1 MTDINTTNFRDTDTQ
16 NLIRLHTLGLIDDK
30 AFTEA
35 IKKLHLKANSQPAI
49 EPCNDHMSKAITRP
63 YNPISPLHPTTDVPF
78 REDSSSGKSD
88 LVKRWVS
95 TGSPYTATLTS
106 EQSSVSG
113 LYKPDPYS
121 GSILKPEQPF
131 ITGSLKPEPK
141 LIAKYS
147 ELPTEYH
154 DCKQSPCQHKWD
166 GYRWIDCSPTRDS
179 RLTEVDWDYA
189 MTNLLTKQ
197 DKEAVKKSRVDVV
210 PYSENRSH
218 LPDHA
223 QMVLNWI
230 DDAWK
235 EKVDEYNA
243 TKPDWQRVQYTDDEG
258 NEVVEW
264 IEKIQAE
271 KELEAYKKFAEENVV
286 VEGDDVQLNGLQHI
300 FHLTIGK
307 DEC

>member
-1 MTDINTTNFRDTDTQ
+1 MTNNFRDTDTQ
-16 NLIRLHTLGLIDDK
+16 NRSQNVNDLIRLHTLGLIDDK

-35 IKKLHLKANSQPAI
+35 IKKLHLKVNSQPAI

-63 YNPISPLHPTTDVPF
+63 YNPISPLHPTIDVPF

-121 GSILKPEQPF
+121 GSILKPE
-131 ITGSLKPEPK
+131 
-141 LIAKYS
+141 
-147 ELPTEYH
+147 
-154 DCKQSPCQHKWD
+154 
-166 GYRWIDCSPTRDS
+166 
-179 RLTEVDWDYA
+179 VDWDYA

-223 QMVLNWI
+223 QMVLSWI

-243 TKPDWQRVQYTDDEG
+243 TKPDWQRIQYTDDEG

-271 KELEAYKKFAEENVV
+271 KELESYKKFAEENVV
-286 VEGDDVQLNGLQHI
+286 VEGDDAQLNGLQHI

>member
-1 MTDINTTNFRDTDTQ
+1 MTDINTNFRDTDTQ

-49 EPCNDHMSKAITRP
+49 TKP

-95 TGSPYTATLTS
+95 TGSPYTATFTP
-106 EQSSVSG
+106 EQSPISG
-113 LYKPDPYS
+113 LAKQDLYS
-121 GSILKPEQPF
+121 GSILKPEGNKDPR
-131 ITGSLKPEPK
+131 
-141 LIAKYS
+141 LISYYS
-147 ELPTEYH
+147 EIPTEYH
-154 DCKQSPCQHKWD
+154 DCKQSPCQHKWN

-179 RLTEVDWDYA
+179 RITEEDWDYA
-189 MTNLLTKQ
+189 MSNLLTKQ

-243 TKPDWQRVQYTDDEG
+243 TKPDWQRIQYTDDEG

-286 VEGDDVQLNGLQHI
+286 VEGDDAQLNGLQHI

>member
-1 MTDINTTNFRDTDTQ
+1 MTDINTNFRDTDTQ

-49 EPCNDHMSKAITRP
+49 TRP
-63 YNPISPLHPTTDVPF
+63 YNDMPNKISPLHPTTDVPF

-95 TGSPYTATLTS
+95 TGSPYTATFTP
-106 EQSSVSG
+106 EQSPISG
-113 LYKPDPYS
+113 LAKQDLYS
-121 GSILKPEQPF
+121 GSILKPEVDWDK
-131 ITGSLKPEPK
+131 SPK

-154 DCKQSPCQHKWD
+154 DCKQSPCQHKWN
-166 GYRWIDCSPTRDS
+166 GYRWIDCSPARDS
-179 RLTEVDWDYA
+179 RLTEEDWDYA

-243 TKPDWQRVQYTDDEG
+243 TKPDWQRIQYTDDEG

-286 VEGDDVQLNGLQHI
+286 VEGDDAQLNGLQHI
-300 FHLTIGK
+300 FHLTVGK

>member
-1 MTDINTTNFRDTDTQ
+1 MTDNTNFRDTDTQ

-49 EPCNDHMSKAITRP
+49 TRP

-78 REDSSSGKSD
+78 REESSSGKTD
-88 LVKRWVS
+88 KITKYVS
-95 TGSPYTATLTS
+95 TGSPLTATYTP

-121 GSILKPEQPF
+121 GSILKPE
-131 ITGSLKPEPK
+131 
-141 LIAKYS
+141 
-147 ELPTEYH
+147 
-154 DCKQSPCQHKWD
+154 
-166 GYRWIDCSPTRDS
+166 
-179 RLTEVDWDYA
+179 VDWDYA
-189 MTNLLTKQ
+189 MTNLLTEQ

-243 TKPDWQRVQYTDDEG
+243 TKPDWQRIQYTDDEG

-286 VEGDDVQLNGLQHI
+286 VEGDDAQLNGLQHI
-300 FHLTIGK
+300 FHLTVGK